1 MAGLSI
7 ADEEALEAL
16 RAYWTATSDLVSAGG
31 QLRTGKQRT
40 ANTTQPYSIAS
51 SEKGQNQQWYAPVQS
66 GSPYQDY
73 RKITIVGYGDRDQMV
88 ALAKAMMGRL
98 AWLPRKVVDGS
109 MQTLAFPQGTAL
121 KRLMPLDDPHLIE
134 DETTKAGKSV
144 WRCEALYEL
153 WTTRHLP

>member
-16 RAYWTATSDLVSAGG
+16 KAYWDATNDLQSIAGA
-31 QLRTGKQRT
+31 LRTGEQRT
-40 ANTTQPYSIAS
+40 AGTTQPYAIAT
-51 SEKGQNQQWYAPVQS
+51 SEKNKDQKWYAPIQS

-73 RKITIVGYGDRDQMV
+73 RKITITAYGDRTAMV
-88 ALAKAMMGRL
+88 ALAKACMARL
-98 AWLPRKVVDGS
+98 AWLPRKDADGTQ
-109 MQTLAFPQGTAL
+109 MQLAFPAGTTL
-121 KRLMPLDDPHLIE
+121 KTLMPLDDPHLVE
-134 DETTKAGKSV
+134 DKTQKAGKPV